1 MNVRVSLRMLSAKHS
16 ESTAA
21 TTEAT
26 KILVDSI
33 ESLRAAASKANNG
46 NTVVAV
52 ITVAEHHRAKRQAEP
67 TDDVSLSIYILNI
80 CFAMKCLFF

>member
-1 MNVRVSLRMLSAKHS
+1 MLSAKHS

-26 KILVDSI
+26 KMLVDSI
-33 ESLRAAASKANNG
+33 ESLKAAASKANNG

-67 TDDVSLSIYILNI
+67 TDDVSLSTSKI
-80 CFAMKCLFF
+80 CASHCYVCSFSTTWPS